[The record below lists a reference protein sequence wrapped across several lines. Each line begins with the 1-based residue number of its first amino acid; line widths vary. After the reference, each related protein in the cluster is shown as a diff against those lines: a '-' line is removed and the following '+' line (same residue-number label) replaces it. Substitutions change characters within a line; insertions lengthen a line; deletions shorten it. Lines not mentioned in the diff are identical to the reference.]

1 VVDTTVQ
8 EKAITQ
14 PIDARLTH
22 RAIEKLVAAKRE
34 GVELRQSY
42 LRVAKRAASVQDSV
56 IPKLTDANRRAS
68 PPRHANQPARALRF
82 FCFRNLNEPENGSLR
97 QPKTNRRTNVPNKRR
112 MPRPKIVIS
121 SSVRFLTLRYAELL
135 HLRQAVRE
143 AELLASEVS
152 HNPRPN
158 IKQRKT
164 SSVAD

>member
-56 IPKLTDANRRAS
+56 IPKLTDAS
-68 PPRHANQPARALRF
+68 Q
-82 FCFRNLNEPENGSLR
+82 
-97 QPKTNRRTNVPNKRR
+97 
-112 MPRPKIVIS
+112 
-121 SSVRFLTLRYAELL
+121 
-135 HLRQAVRE
+135 
-143 AELLASEVS
+143 
-152 HNPRPN
+152 
-158 IKQRKT
+158 
-164 SSVAD
+164 